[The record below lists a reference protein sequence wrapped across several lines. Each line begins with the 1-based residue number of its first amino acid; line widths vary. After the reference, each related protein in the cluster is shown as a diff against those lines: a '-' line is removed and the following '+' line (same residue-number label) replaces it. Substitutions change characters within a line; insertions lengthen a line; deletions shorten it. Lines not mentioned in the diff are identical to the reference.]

1 MNQPGTRPALLGSG
15 WKGEPLAVEAG
26 SFDAE
31 ELNAAPVADSHR
43 DTGTADHPAT
53 KTDCFDLTEE
63 FAGEPVSLLGPD
75 ILNPKAD
82 VRRHMVTLAIHS
94 STASQQ
100 NGG

>member
-1 MNQPGTRPALLGSG
+1 MSQPGTRPALLVSG
-15 WKGEPLAVEAG
+15 RKGEPLAVEAG

-31 ELNAAPVADSHR
+31 ELNAAPVAVSQR
-43 DTGTADHPAT
+43 DTDSAGHPTT
-53 KTDCFDLTEE
+53 KTDCLDLPEE
-63 FAGEPVSLLGPD
+63 FAGESVSLLGPD
-75 ILNPKAD
+75 ILNPKVD